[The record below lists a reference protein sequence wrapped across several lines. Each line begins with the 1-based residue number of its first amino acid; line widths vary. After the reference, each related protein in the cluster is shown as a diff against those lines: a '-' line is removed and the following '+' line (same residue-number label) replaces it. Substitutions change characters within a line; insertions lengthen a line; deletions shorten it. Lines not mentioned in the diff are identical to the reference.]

1 MTLKDSKKITKED
14 LEAKLREIHGDVN
27 KAVDVARPALSAAA
41 VAVGVVVIVITFA
54 IGMKMGRKKNA
65 VIEIKRI

>member
-27 KAVDVARPALSAAA
+27 KAVDVARPALSVAA
-41 VAVGVVVIVITFA
+41 VAVGVVVIAITFA

-65 VIEIKRI
+65 IIEIKRI

>member
-41 VAVGVVVIVITFA
+41 VAVGVVVIVVTFA

>member
-1 MTLKDSKKITKED
+1 MKDSKKITKED

-41 VAVGVVVIVITFA
+41 VAVGVVVIVVTFA

>member
-1 MTLKDSKKITKED
+1 VTLKDSKKITKED

-41 VAVGVVVIVITFA
+41 VAVGVVVIVVTFA